1 MSYRPLPDCLT
12 INQSEIEGV
21 GLFATEDVPCGTEFG
36 ISHVKD
42 WRFPDGYCRTP
53 LGGFFNHSENPN
65 CEAYKDFEVVNL
77 RSIKDIKEGEE
88 LTANYWLYKV

>member
-12 INQSEIEGV
+12 INQSEIEGI
-21 GLFATEDVPCGTEFG
+21 GLFATKDIPCDTEFG

-42 WRFPDGYCRTP
+42 WRFPGGYCRTP

-65 CEAYKDFEVVNL
+65 CEAYKDFEVVKL
-77 RSIKDIKEGEE
+77 KSIKDIKEGEE